1 MQAVNLKTISF
12 RLPNEKKNALDA
24 IAAAQDRDRSYVLN
38 EAIDAYLDVHRWQIE
53 HIKKGIRQAALG
65 KFATKAEVAAA
76 FERWRK

>member
-1 MQAVNLKTISF
+1 MKTVSF

-38 EAIDAYLDVHRWQIE
+38 EAIDAYLEVHGWQIE
-53 HIKKGIRQAALG
+53 HIKKGIRQAGLG
-65 KFATKAEVAAA
+65 KFATKTEVAA